1 MKSVA
6 ELEKERGA
14 AARKVAALEQKVA
27 DLRKKITPSEA
38 KRMQLVEGFQ
48 AMGLTEAEAQ
58 IAAGTEAAF
67 KDGDVNRIFEA
78 GLALGLSQKEA
89 AIFADPTSTPA
100 PTTDR
105 VKALMARGFSHQDAT
120 LLAATTE
127 EEE

>member
-14 AARKVAALEQKVA
+14 AARKVAELEQKVT

-58 IAAGTEAAF
+58 IAAGIEESV
-67 KDGDVNRIFEA
+67 KSGDVNRMFDA

-89 AIFADPTSTPA
+89 AIFADPNA
-100 PTTDR
+100 
-105 VKALMARGFSHQDAT
+105 K
-120 LLAATTE
+120 E
-127 EEE
+127 